1 MNLHEIRVMNYIFRG
16 TLELEFVNGIMIS
29 AHKVFGV
36 IFMRRSEVN
45 KLIE

>member
-1 MNLHEIRVMNYIFRG
+1 MNLYEIRVMNYIFRE

-29 AHKVFGV
+29 AHKDFRF
-36 IFMRRSEVN
+36 IFMLSSEVN